1 MDIVFTCEGVRRKLY
16 ISVSKRN
23 KIFRT
28 RCYTSARL
36 LVVGGARE
44 VWIGWKEGMGGGRA
58 PRSPRV
64 QQRTKPKSKK
74 KKTWTVRKGIFII
87 IYIFPSVFKT
97 PRPMIIHSNVLTR
110 QLYVRR
116 LYLQHF
122 SSFYEGNK
130 QCLECIK

>member
-28 RCYTSARL
+28 RCYTSAKL
-36 LVVGGARE
+36 
-44 VWIGWKEGMGGGRA
+44 WGGRGQCGLDGKREWEA
-58 PRSPRV
+58 EGRREALEYSSAQNRN
-64 QQRTKPKSKK
+64 QKK

-97 PRPMIIHSNVLTR
+97 PRPMIIHTNVLTR
-110 QLYVRR
+110 QLYVR
-116 LYLQHF
+116 LVYLQHF